1 MARRDSST
9 KKTDEE
15 IVELVLAGN
24 DELFAEIIRRYQR
37 QLISYTRRLT
47 FNTQAA
53 EDVTQ
58 NAFIKT
64 YQNLRSFDSNKKFS
78 SWIYRIAHNE
88 AVNYIR
94 KHRREITTSDEA
106 WFDTKAS
113 TQESIEE
120 TLDKKIN
127 NKVLYSALK
136 QLPLKYRE
144 PIVLHML
151 ENKSYEEISDILH
164 IPTATV
170 GTRIRR
176 AKAKLKAIL
185 KGERSK

>member
-1 MARRDSST
+1 MVTRDSST

-15 IVELVLAGN
+15 IVGLILAGD
-24 DELFAEIIRRYQR
+24 DELFAEVIRRYQR

-53 EDVTQ
+53 QDVTQ
-58 NAFIKT
+58 SAFIKS

-78 SWIYRIAHNE
+78 SWLYRIAHNE

-94 KHRREITTSDEA
+94 KNRREITTSEET

-113 TQESIEE
+113 NLESAEVIVDRQ
-120 TLDKKIN
+120 LD
-127 NKVLYSALK
+127 NKALSAALMR
-136 QLPLKYRE
+136 LPLKYRE
-144 PIVLHML
+144 PIILHTL
-151 ENKSYEEISDILH
+151 ENKGYEEISDILH
-164 IPTATV
+164 IPASTV

-176 AKAKLKAIL
+176 AKVKLKVIL
-185 KGERSK
+185 TAERSK